1 MATEKLTDQQKQV
14 SDMLEES
21 CQASLVQ
28 QNKQKAQEQLQ
39 KAKEQL
45 DKQSQML
52 AQLPEQAVIK
62 LDKAEKQLMSI
73 IDGYVDID
81 SPEFN
86 LDKIIKQIEQMI
98 KPLINM
104 LGSIPV
110 PSIPGIQQISDLL
123 TALKT
128 LIKITD
134 DKKAKKDKENVEGG
148 ENKEDDQNENL
159 EDQLEQGLEDGMDK
173 ISEIE
178 VKVPPA
184 EIPPKL
190 IETAKRL
197 IISIISLCVMLPL
210 VLINLIFQMI
220 AAIIKMFKKIAEKLG
235 YPEIPYPLNLV
246 ANCLEM
252 MPEIIK
258 FVKNAPTKLY
268 DTVCGSLKKAYG
280 KITSLQVPSIPDDVN
295 IPKSL
300 QTCSLHAKKAED
312 NDKTNDEDTLNFTEE
327 DKENARE
334 LLKEW
339 YGG

>member
-28 QNKQKAQEQLQ
+28 QNKQKAQESLQ

-86 LDKIIKQIEQMI
+86 IDKIIKQIEQMI

-134 DKKAKKDKENVEGG
+134 DKKDK

-159 EDQLEQGLEDGMDK
+159 EDQLKQGLEDGMDK

-178 VKVPPA
+178 VKVPPV

-210 VLINLIFQMI
+210 ALINLIFQMI
-220 AAIIKMFKKIAEKLG
+220 AAIIKMFKKISEKLG

-295 IPKSL
+295 VPKSL

-312 NDKTNDEDTLNFTEE
+312 NDKTNDEDNTNFTEE

-339 YGG
+339 YSS

>member
-28 QNKQKAQEQLQ
+28 QNKQKVQESLQ

-86 LDKIIKQIEQMI
+86 IDKIIKQIEQMI

-134 DKKAKKDKENVEGG
+134 DKKDK

-159 EDQLEQGLEDGMDK
+159 EDQLKQGLEDGMDK

-178 VKVPPA
+178 VKVPPV

-220 AAIIKMFKKIAEKLG
+220 AAIIKMFKKISEKLG

-295 IPKSL
+295 VPKSL

-312 NDKTNDEDTLNFTEE
+312 NDKTNDEDNTNFTEE

-339 YGG
+339 YSS

>member
-28 QNKQKAQEQLQ
+28 QNKQKAQESLQ

-62 LDKAEKQLMSI
+62 VDQAEKQLMSI
-73 IDGYVDID
+73 IDGYVDSD

-86 LDKIIKQIEQMI
+86 LDKIINQIEQMI

-110 PSIPGIQQISDLL
+110 PSIPGISQISDLL

-134 DKKAKKDKENVEGG
+134 DKKDKENE
-148 ENKEDDQNENL
+148 EDDQNENL
-159 EDQLEQGLEDGMDK
+159 KDQLEQGLEDGMDK
-173 ISEIE
+173 ISKIE

-190 IETAKRL
+190 TETAKRF

-246 ANCLEM
+246 TNCLEM
-252 MPEIIK
+252 MPEVIK

-268 DTVCGSLKKAYG
+268 DTVCGSLKQAYG

-295 IPKSL
+295 VPKSL
-300 QTCSLHAKKAED
+300 QTCSLHAKQTED
-312 NDKTNDEDTLNFTEE
+312 NDKTNDEDTTNFTEE

-339 YGG
+339 YSS

>member
-28 QNKQKAQEQLQ
+28 QNKQKAQESLQ

-73 IDGYVDID
+73 IDGYVDSD

-86 LDKIIKQIEQMI
+86 LDKIIKQLEQMI

-134 DKKAKKDKENVEGG
+134 DKKDKENE
-148 ENKEDDQNENL
+148 EDSQNENL

-190 IETAKRL
+190 TETTKRL

-246 ANCLEM
+246 TNCLEM

-268 DTVCGSLKKAYG
+268 DTVYGSLKKAYG

-295 IPKSL
+295 VPKSL
-300 QTCSLHAKKAED
+300 QTCSLHAKQAED
-312 NDKTNDEDTLNFTEE
+312 NDKTNDEDALNFTEE

-339 YGG
+339 YSS

>member
-28 QNKQKAQEQLQ
+28 QNKQKAQESLQ

-86 LDKIIKQIEQMI
+86 IDKIIKQIEQMI

-134 DKKAKKDKENVEGG
+134 DKKDK

-159 EDQLEQGLEDGMDK
+159 EDQLKQGLEDGMDK

-178 VKVPPA
+178 VKVPPV

-220 AAIIKMFKKIAEKLG
+220 AAIIKMFKKISEKLG

-295 IPKSL
+295 VPKSL

-312 NDKTNDEDTLNFTEE
+312 NDKTNDEDNTNFTEE

-339 YGG
+339 YSS